1 MGCSLTHAEILDD
14 FKTFYF
20 DTALA
25 SDSCTLEMMQ
35 KFVGPERLLFGTDL
49 PGEKHSLFSVI
60 VS

>member
-1 MGCSLTHAEILDD
+1 MGCSLTHAEILAD

-25 SDSCTLEMMQ
+25 SDNCTLEMMQ

-49 PGEKHSLFSVI
+49 PGERYRRSNI
-60 VS
+60 VAS